1 MKTIYELDDCDF
13 ECALYDYL
21 VVQEKKVE
29 SMAIKVSIDGVNFV
43 DGSKATILIITE
55 DE

>member
-21 VVQEKKVE
+21 VTQDKKVE
-29 SMAIKVSIDGVNFV
+29 GMTIKVSV
-43 DGSKATILIITE
+43 DGEEHIEANRIVIQVITE

>member
-21 VVQEKKVE
+21 VSNDKKVE
-29 SMAIKVSIDGVNFV
+29 CITVKFSV
-43 DGSKATILIITE
+43 DGGEPVESSRVVIQVITE
-55 DE
+55 EE

>member
-21 VVQEKKVE
+21 VTQDKKVE
-29 SMAIKVSIDGVNFV
+29 GMTIKFSIDGGGPIEAHRIVIQV
-43 DGSKATILIITE
+43 ITE